1 MARTMELTTEVARAL
16 DPATPGPAEA
26 DVQAA
31 DEAGLAHAGAEACAA
46 ADFEALRSRVLRDGP
61 DGLAAADL
69 LRLLCSGCVPERTR
83 AALET
88 QELAYWS
95 RASASQLVQ
104 AFGLPPRS
112 AVSLVAAFAL
122 GRLVE
127 GEVVPE
133 RTRLNS
139 PALVHRLMAPRLRG
153 LPVETLHVLLLDG
166 KHRLRRVVRVSEG
179 TLTSA
184 MVHPREVFA
193 PALREGAAA
202 LIAVHNHPSGDPDP
216 SEDDVRV
223 TRRLI
228 DTGTMVG
235 VPLLDHVV
243 VAGNGWVSLRERLRW
258 DP

>member
-1 MARTMELTTEVARAL
+1 MRKIDLSVVEVGLDAAPPEGATSRGRAVDPLLMRVWQDGTDGLGAEELVRILCA
-16 DPATPGPAEA
+16 GPAPEA
-26 DVQAA
+26 VRTTL
-31 DEAGLAHAGAEACAA
+31 EAH
-46 ADFEALRSRVLRDGP
+46 D
-61 DGLAAADL
+61 
-69 LRLLCSGCVPERTR
+69 
-83 AALET
+83 
-88 QELAYWS
+88 LAYWS
-95 RASASQLVQ
+95 RASASQLAQ
-104 AFGLPPRS
+104 AFGVPAGSGSTL
-112 AVSLVAAFAL
+112 AAAFAL

-127 GEVVPE
+127 TESVPE
-133 RTRLNS
+133 RVRLNS

-153 LPVETLHVLLLDG
+153 LPVETLQVLLLDG

-202 LIAVHNHPSGDPDP
+202 LIAVHNHPSGDPEP

-235 VPLLDHVV
+235 VPVLDHVV

-258 DP
+258 EP